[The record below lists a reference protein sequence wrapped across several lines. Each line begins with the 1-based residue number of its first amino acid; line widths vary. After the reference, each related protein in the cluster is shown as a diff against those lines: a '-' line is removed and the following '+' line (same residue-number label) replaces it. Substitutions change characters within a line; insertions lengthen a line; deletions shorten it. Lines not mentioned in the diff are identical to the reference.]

1 MIKEIIPSTK
11 YKVGMN
17 LISRKERERM
27 YFIKLNKVNSRKFE
41 EIDKMRF
48 IWNP

>member
-11 YKVGMN
+11 YKVEMN

-27 YFIKLNKVNSRKFE
+27 YFMKLE
-41 EIDKMRF
+41 ESK
-48 IWNP
+48 